1 MDKKNNRN
9 SQRTMKKRINPSA
22 MIYGI
27 RSIIEAIISGHDL
40 EKIFIQKGLK
50 GDLIDELMELV
61 YKASVPV
68 SIVPKEKLNGLTR
81 KNHQGTVGFVSPI
94 KYHDLPNLV
103 ATTYEEGK
111 VPLFLILDRITDVR
125 NFGAIA
131 RSAEAMGV
139 NGILIP
145 SKNAAQINADS
156 IKTSSGALTKIPV
169 IRMIDFTGGITY
181 LQSAGCK
188 VMACSEKGTDEI
200 NKMDLRDP
208 LALVFGSEKDGID
221 GDILKILDYHV
232 TIPMRGKMSSLNV
245 SVATSICLYE
255 VNRQRY

>member
-1 MDKKNNRN
+1 MDKKNHRY
-9 SQRTMKKRINPSA
+9 SQCTVKKRTKVTD

-27 RSIIEAIISGHDL
+27 RSIIEAIMSGHDL

-50 GDLIDELMELV
+50 GALIDELMELV
-61 YKASVPV
+61 YKTSVPV
-68 SIVPKEKLNGLTR
+68 SIVPKEKLSGLTR
-81 KNHQGTVGFVSPI
+81 QNHQGTVGFISPI

-131 RSAEAMGV
+131 RSGEAMGV

-156 IKTSSGALTKIPV
+156 IKTSAGALTKIPV
-169 IRMIDFTGGITY
+169 TRTINFIEGITY

-188 VMACSEKGTDEI
+188 VIACTEKGTHEI
-200 NKMDLRDP
+200 SKMDLRDP

-221 GDILKILDYHV
+221 GAILKILDYHV
-232 TIPMRGKMSSLNV
+232 AIPMRGKMSSLNV
-245 SVATSICLYE
+245 SAATSICLYE